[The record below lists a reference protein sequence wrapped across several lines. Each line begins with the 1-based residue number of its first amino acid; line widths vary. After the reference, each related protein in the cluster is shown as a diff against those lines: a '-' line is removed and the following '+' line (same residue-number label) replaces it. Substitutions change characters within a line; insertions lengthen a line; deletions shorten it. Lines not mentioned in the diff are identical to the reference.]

1 MRAFIRLAAAAAAF
15 SGLLAATSPAFA
27 DSRTFIIANESD
39 GYGIDQCLAK
49 GERCG
54 APMAN
59 YYCQQRD
66 FSAAAAFR
74 KVDPDEITGAVPE
87 ASSRK
92 CTGFGCAEY
101 VAITCNR

>member
-1 MRAFIRLAAAAAAF
+1 MRAFLRSVVAAAV
-15 SGLLAATSPAFA
+15 LAATSAFA
-27 DSRTFIIANESD
+27 DSRIFIIANESD

-59 YYCQQRD
+59 AYCQQRD

-74 KVDPDEITGAVPE
+74 RVDPDEITGAVPE
-87 ASSRK
+87 GSTRK
-92 CTGFGCAEY
+92 CSGFGCAEY
-101 VAITCNR
+101 VAITCQR

>member
-1 MRAFIRLAAAAAAF
+1 MRAIVRLAAAAAV
-15 SGLLAATSPAFA
+15 LTATSAFA
-27 DSRTFIIANESD
+27 DSRIFIIANESD

-59 YYCQQRD
+59 AYCQQRD

-74 KVDPDEITGAVPE
+74 RVDPHEITSAVPE
-87 ASSRK
+87 GNTRK
-92 CTGFGCAEY
+92 CSGFGCAEY
-101 VAITCNR
+101 VAITCQR

>member
-1 MRAFIRLAAAAAAF
+1 MRAFVHLAVAA
-15 SGLLAATSPAFA
+15 SVLTATSAFA
-27 DSRTFIIANESD
+27 DNRIFIIANESD

-59 YYCQQRD
+59 AYCQQRD

-74 KVDPDEITGAVPE
+74 RVEPDEITGAVPE
-87 ASSRK
+87 GNARK
-92 CTGFGCAEY
+92 CSGFGCAEY
-101 VAITCNR
+101 VAITCQR

>member
-1 MRAFIRLAAAAAAF
+1 MRALVRLAAAAAV
-15 SGLLAATSPAFA
+15 LTATSAFA
-27 DSRTFIIANESD
+27 DSRIFIIANESD

-59 YYCQQRD
+59 AYCRLRD

-74 KVDPDEITGAVPE
+74 RVDPDEITGGVPE
-87 ASSRK
+87 GNSRK
-92 CTGFGCAEY
+92 CVGSGCAEY
-101 VAITCNR
+101 VAITCQR

>member
-1 MRAFIRLAAAAAAF
+1 MRSIVRFVTAAAVL
-15 SGLLAATSPAFA
+15 SATSAFA
-27 DSRTFIIANESD
+27 DSRIFIIANESD

-59 YYCQQRD
+59 AYCQQRD

-74 KVDPDEITGAVPE
+74 RVDPDEITGAVPE
-87 ASSRK
+87 PTGRK
-92 CTGFGCAEY
+92 CSGFGCAEY
-101 VAITCNR
+101 VAITCQR